1 MINRR
6 FFFTFAL
13 TALLTISGF
22 AHAQDGQVTDRDRIL
37 GNPDAAITVIE
48 YASLTCPHCAKF
60 HATVYKELKKNWIDT
75 GKIRFVYRHMPFD
88 KLATAG
94 AIAAESLTDTNRFF
108 GLIAYLLQTQDNWAR
123 AKDPLAEM
131 KKLVALAG
139 ISDKQFDDALK
150 NRTLIDQVITQ
161 AREGAVAFGVDS
173 TPSFVING
181 KLYSNMSYEDF
192 NRILEDLS

>member
-1 MINRR
+1 MMKRR
-6 FFFTFAL
+6 FFITFAL
-13 TALLTISGF
+13 LLTMSGF
-22 AHAQDGQVTDRDRIL
+22 AQAQDGQVTDRDRIL

-75 GKIRFVYRHMPFD
+75 GKVRFVYRHMPFD

-94 AIAAESLTDTNRFF
+94 AVIAENLGTDRFF
-108 GLIAYLLQTQDNWAR
+108 GLIAYLLQTQDTWAR
-123 AKDPLAEM
+123 AKDPLEEM

-139 ISDKQFDDALK
+139 ISDKQFDDSLK
-150 NRTLIDQVITQ
+150 NRDLIDRVITQ
-161 AREGAVAFGVDS
+161 AREGAAAFGADS

-192 NRILEDLS
+192 NRTLEDLS

>member
-1 MINRR
+1 MMNRR
-6 FFFTFAL
+6 FFFTLAL
-13 TALLTISGF
+13 ATLLTGSGF

-37 GNPDAAITVIE
+37 GNPDATITVIE

-60 HATVYKELKKNWIDT
+60 HTTVYKDLKKNWIDT

-94 AIAAESLTDTNRFF
+94 AVVTASLTDTNKFF

-123 AKDPLAEM
+123 AKDPLVEM

-139 ISDKQFDDALK
+139 ISDAQFENALK
-150 NRTLIDQVITQ
+150 NRDLIDQVITQ

-192 NRILEDLS
+192 SRILENLS

>member
-1 MINRR
+1 MMKRR
-6 FFFTFAL
+6 FFVTFAL

-88 KLATAG
+88 GLATAG
-94 AIAAESLTDTNRFF
+94 AVAAESLTDTNRFF

-123 AKDPLAEM
+123 AEDPQEEM

-139 ISDKQFDDALK
+139 ISDKQFDDSLK
-150 NRTLIDQVITQ
+150 NRDLIDRVITQ
-161 AREGAVAFGVDS
+161 AREGAAAFGVDS

-181 KLYSNMSYEDF
+181 KRYNNMSYEDF